1 MEPSI
6 AAKAAHVVQQ
16 ANERLK
22 RERQETQATAEWETH
37 SKKRSILDEHGNL
50 AYQTAMGTGHVG
62 TGSVSGDGVYGFR
75 GINNKPNSTRELTP
89 FEIRNMLMEKARTE
103 ICKKLTQWRSEN
115 AAAET
120 EKKKAKESKKE
131 KEKRSLKGPAHDP
144 NGTGVSF
151 ATKTGDQANKSVH
164 RATADGKNTEDLAP
178 VSMNVPDPDFH
189 DFDLD
194 RTESSFE
201 DNQVWAAYDDDDGM
215 PRFYAMVHNVISR
228 KPFKMRI
235 SWLNSKTNS
244 EFGPADWVGSG
255 FYKTCGEFRVG
266 KHEIYMSLNCFS
278 QRVKWTKGARGT
290 VHIYPQKGDVWA
302 LYRNWSRDWNE
313 RTPDEVIHKYDMVE
327 VLDDYQEE
335 QGVSVTPLIKVAGY
349 RTVFHPDLD
358 PDKARRIP
366 KEEMFRFSHIRC
378 ENRNISSLEFS
389 LLYQGPDPDEI
400 LSCIQQPL

>member
-75 GINNKPNSTRELTP
+75 GSDRDLQEVDSM
-89 FEIRNMLMEKARTE
+89 EIR
-103 ICKKLTQWRSEN
+103 N

-255 FYKTCGEFRVG
+255 FYKPVG
-266 KHEIYMSLNCFS
+266 NSGLVNMKFICL
-278 QRVKWTKGARGT
+278 
-290 VHIYPQKGDVWA
+290 
-302 LYRNWSRDWNE
+302 
-313 RTPDEVIHKYDMVE
+313 
-327 VLDDYQEE
+327 
-335 QGVSVTPLIKVAGY
+335 
-349 RTVFHPDLD
+349 
-358 PDKARRIP
+358 
-366 KEEMFRFSHIRC
+366 
-378 ENRNISSLEFS
+378 
-389 LLYQGPDPDEI
+389 
-400 LSCIQQPL
+400 